1 MTISEKYA
9 GVPSVPVDIKVRL
22 QSLPALFA
30 HHPTRLVYLFGSA
43 VHAPEHAQDI
53 DLAILPA
60 SGFRLPPFYAE
71 LSELL
76 GTDRLDLVELPQAP
90 LWLREQIM
98 RTGVCI
104 YERTHGE
111 RRRWEAAVRM
121 LLREERLASARKG
134 RTAMGL
140 HRAFLESALNELQ
153 KVASELAKYQAVTLP
168 ELETNLSLRWTV
180 ERGLLAGLT
189 LIFQV
194 ADHILA
200 EHFGQKPE
208 TYEALL
214 EDLCGAGVISQ
225 ALYASLRGAGELRN
239 VLVHEYVRI
248 DLEHVLEA
256 LRKAPE
262 QFSAFA
268 QEVSSWLAKQTEEQP

>member
-9 GVPSVPVDIKVRL
+9 GVPSVPVDVKVRL
-22 QSLPALFA
+22 QRLPAFFA
-30 HHPTRLVYLFGSA
+30 QHPIWLVYLFGSA

-60 SGFRLPPFYAE
+60 PGFRFQAFYAE

-90 LWLREQIM
+90 LWLREQIV
-98 RTGVCI
+98 RSGVCI
-104 YERTHGE
+104 YERMPGE
-111 RRRWEAAVRM
+111 RMRWEAAVRM
-121 LLREERLASARKG
+121 LLREGRPLSTWKG
-134 RTAMGL
+134 GSVMGL
-140 HRAFLESALNELQ
+140 NRAFLESALNELH
-153 KVASELAKYQAVTLP
+153 KVASELAKYQAVKLP
-168 ELETNLSLRWTV
+168 ELETNLSPRWTV

-189 LIFQV
+189 LVFQV

-200 EHFGQKPE
+200 ERFGQKPE

-214 EDLCGAGVISQ
+214 RELCSAGVISQ
-225 ALYASLRGAGELRN
+225 ALYASLRGSGGFRN
-239 VLVHEYVRI
+239 GLVHEYVRI
-248 DLEHVLEA
+248 DLQHVLEA

-268 QEVSSWLAKQTEEQP
+268 QEVSSWLAKQPEGRP

>member
-1 MTISEKYA
+1 MAVREKYA
-9 GVPSVPVDIKVRL
+9 HLPSLRRL
-22 QSLPALFA
+22 APGWHQELSMLCAQYPI
-30 HHPTRLVYLFGSA
+30 RLAYLFGSV
-43 VHAPEHAQDI
+43 VHDPEHAQDI

-60 SGFRLPPFYAE
+60 PSFCFQPFYAE

-90 LWLREQIM
+90 LWLREQVV

-104 YERTHGE
+104 YERTPEE
-111 RRRWEAAVRM
+111 RMRWEAAVRM
-121 LLREERLASARKG
+121 LLREKRLASAQKG
-134 RTAMGL
+134 RTAVGL
-140 HRAFLESALNELQ
+140 NSAFLESALDELR
-153 KVASELAKYQAVTLP
+153 KVASELAKYRTVTLP

-180 ERGLLAGLT
+180 ERGLLAGFT

-194 ADHILA
+194 ADHILT
-200 EHFGQKPE
+200 ERFGQKPE

-214 EDLCGAGVISQ
+214 RELCSVGVISQ
-225 ALYASLRGAGELRN
+225 ALHTSLRGSEGFRN
-239 VLVHEYVRI
+239 MLVHEYVRI
-248 DLEHVLEA
+248 DLQHVLEA

-268 QEVSSWLAKQTEEQP
+268 QEVSSWLAKQPEGRP

>member
-1 MTISEKYA
+1 MAVREKYA
-9 GVPSVPVDIKVRL
+9 HLPPLRCPAPGWHQGLSILCARYPIRL
-22 QSLPALFA
+22 A
-30 HHPTRLVYLFGSA
+30 YLFGSA

-60 SGFRLPPFYAE
+60 PGFRFQAFYAE

-90 LWLREQIM
+90 LWLREQIV
-98 RTGVCI
+98 RSGVCI
-104 YERTHGE
+104 YERMPGE
-111 RRRWEAAVRM
+111 RMRWEAAVRM
-121 LLREERLASARKG
+121 LLREGRPLSTWKG
-134 RTAMGL
+134 GSVMGL
-140 HRAFLESALNELQ
+140 NRAFLESALNELH
-153 KVASELAKYQAVTLP
+153 KVASELAKYQAVKLP

-189 LIFQV
+189 LIFQI

-200 EHFGQKPE
+200 EHFGRKPE

-214 EDLCGAGVISQ
+214 RELCSAGVISQ
-225 ALYASLRGAGELRN
+225 ALYASLRGSGGFRN
-239 VLVHEYVRI
+239 GLVHEYVRI
-248 DLEHVLEA
+248 DLQHVLEA

-268 QEVSSWLAKQTEEQP
+268 QEVSSWLAKQPEGRP

>member
-9 GVPSVPVDIKVRL
+9 GVPSVPVDVKVRL
-22 QSLPALFA
+22 QRLPAFFA
-30 HHPTRLVYLFGSA
+30 QHPIRLAYLFGSV
-43 VHAPEHAQDI
+43 VHAPEHVQDI

-60 SGFRLPPFYAE
+60 PGFHFQAFYAD
-71 LSELL
+71 LSELP

-90 LWLREQIM
+90 LWLREQIL

-104 YERTHGE
+104 YERVPGE
-111 RRRWEAAVRM
+111 RMQWEAAVRM
-121 LLREERLASARKG
+121 LLREGRPSSARKG
-134 RTAMGL
+134 RLAMGL
-140 HRAFLESALNELQ
+140 NRAFLESALNELH
-153 KVASELAKYQAVTLP
+153 KVASELAKYQAVKLP
-168 ELETNLSLRWTV
+168 ELEANLSLCWTV

-200 EHFGQKPE
+200 ERFGRKPE

-214 EDLCGAGVISQ
+214 KELCAVGVISQ
-225 ALYASLRGAGELRN
+225 TLYASLREVDGFRN
-239 VLVHEYVRI
+239 VPVHEYVRI
-248 DLEHVLEA
+248 DLQHVLEA

-268 QEVSSWLAKQTEEQP
+268 QEVSSWLAKQPEERP

>member
-43 VHAPEHAQDI
+43 VHTPEHAQDR

-76 GTDRLDLVELPQAP
+76 GTDRLDLVELSQAP

-256 LRKAPE
+256 LRKALE

-268 QEVSSWLAKQTEEQP
+268 QEVSSWLAKQTEERA